1 MKRFFLA
8 LLGLLAALATANAQ
22 VESVFFEAR
31 GGVEMKGGQPGFF
44 GDHLNLHVKGKLS
57 PALSYELRHRFAKQ
71 QYDPQN
77 ILNATDKLML
87 TWDISPRWSFTVG
100 KQPVIVGGY
109 EFDDVPVDQYFWNDF
124 CNTIWQVYALGGLI
138 VYKPSENQ
146 QFMLQVTQSLEHM
159 GHADV
164 FHGALV
170 WQGRIAP
177 WWKTLWSVNLMDD
190 PYRHMMGYL
199 ASGNRFEAG
208 PFALEL
214 DLMYRRSLVQKGRAG
229 LDGSVVARADFSIG
243 KQWLVFAKVGG
254 DTNDASNVDP
264 DGIAY
269 DLTVVPGTS
278 YFYGGGGVEF
288 YPLGNQDLRVFALAW
303 ANNRQR
309 ELNARLGVVFRL
321 YLFRR

>member
-1 MKRFFLA
+1 MVNDPIADMLTRIR
-8 LLGLLAALATANAQ
+8 NAQ
-22 VESVFFEAR
+22 IARHDSVVIPASNIKKAIAKILLDEGYIKSVENVADGLQGSIKIGLKYQE
-31 GGVEMKGGQPGFF
+31 K
-44 GDHLNLHVKGKLS
+44 
-57 PALSYELRHRFAKQ
+57 
-71 QYDPQN
+71 
-77 ILNATDKLML
+77 
-87 TWDISPRWSFTVG
+87 